1 MQYNQNL
8 FPEEMKKRSQEQ
20 SRQSALNLHQKNRVA
35 YETDILKA
43 KPTLSMTDFK
53 EADLTNYRK
62 QIADY
67 KKKATDI
74 MGGNVPPQLKSP
86 SSVLSM

>member
-1 MQYNQNL
+1 
-8 FPEEMKKRSQEQ
+8 MKKRSQEQ

-35 YETDILKA
+35 YETDILRA
-43 KPTLSMTDFK
+43 TPPNKPTLSMTDFK